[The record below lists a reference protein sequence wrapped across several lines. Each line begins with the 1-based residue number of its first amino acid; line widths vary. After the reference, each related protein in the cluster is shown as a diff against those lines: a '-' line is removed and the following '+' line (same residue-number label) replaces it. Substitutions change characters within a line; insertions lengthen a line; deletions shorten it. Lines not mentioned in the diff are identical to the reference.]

1 MKGKK
6 KQPCSWRED
15 LAALLRICSGCSR
28 LLRPIHHVDL
38 QTQRNRGRCTSEHFR
53 KGKKNAN
60 SVLMVHTNKW
70 WLHGVIGHFF
80 AKINNLVGR
89 RHVSG
94 GSEGE
99 NHFKNQKTP
108 QRCNLNSCKS
118 GSTESFLSSMCDN
131 RMKIRCSPGFKVE
144 MWPAQVINCCGDT
157 ASIPRHCNKL
167 NSWREEVPVDPIKY
181 YFLWKTWSEI
191 NLKPF
196 QGWQRLKLGL
206 KRHYV
211 SSYYHYWHQP
221 TLNLVVETQS
231 TPSTEG
237 S

>member
-1 MKGKK
+1 MKEKK
-6 KQPCSWRED
+6 
-15 LAALLRICSGCSR
+15 AALQLKRRFSR
-28 LLRPIHHVDL
+28 SAQDL
-38 QTQRNRGRCTSEHFR
+38 QRLFTAPAVHSSRWSTDTKKSRSLHIRAFQE
-53 KGKKNAN
+53 GKKNAN

-80 AKINNLVGR
+80 PKINNLVGQ

-94 GSEGE
+94 GSEEE
-99 NHFKNQKTP
+99 NHFKNKKTP
-108 QRCNLNSCKS
+108 QRRNLNSCKS

-211 SSYYHYWHQP
+211 SYYYHYWHQP

-231 TPSTEG
+231 TPSTKG